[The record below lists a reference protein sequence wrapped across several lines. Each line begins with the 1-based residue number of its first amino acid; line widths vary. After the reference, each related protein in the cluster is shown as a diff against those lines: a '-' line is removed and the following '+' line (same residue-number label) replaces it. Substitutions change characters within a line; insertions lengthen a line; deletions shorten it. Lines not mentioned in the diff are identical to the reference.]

1 MASTKKSDSAF
12 LVQGSILAVASI
24 ISRIIGLVYRI
35 PLTAIIGKTGNDY
48 YGTAF
53 EIYNIILIISS
64 YSIPLAVSKL
74 VAGRLAAGERKNM
87 MKVLK
92 GSLVFAVI
100 SGGTACLIVW
110 FCADIFTGWLK
121 TPYAAPALRVLAP
134 VIFIVAILGVFRGF
148 FQGMGTMVPTAV
160 SQVAEQIT
168 NAIVSI
174 VAAYS
179 LFSYGSKVGAVLGNE
194 KQVAASYGAAGG
206 TLGTA
211 CGAAVALLFIVFV
224 FILFYRRYKP
234 KIIRDHTVN
243 YAGYGQIMKTLV
255 FTIVPVLLSTTIY
268 NVSSIIDQTIFKN
281 IAVAQAYE
289 AGTISEWWGVYTGQ
303 FKVLI
308 NVPISIASAMAASA
322 VPTLTKAY
330 KAGDMK
336 LCRRQ
341 IHSATRFTML
351 IAFPCAFGLMALGG
365 PIMMLLFSD
374 PDATSKTMMTVGA
387 CSVIFFSL
395 STLSNGLLQGIDRL
409 RIPVR
414 NAAISLVAQAFFL
427 VFLMRQFRL
436 NIYAVI
442 IANAFY
448 ALFMCILNGIA
459 VRKYSGTKQDINTTY
474 IEPLIAS
481 AVMAVA
487 VWLIYTGLH
496 ALCHSNA
503 ISCIISILCGMLIYL
518 LLLLVT
524 HSVTEEELLK
534 LPKGAALVR
543 IIKKTGL
550 L

>member
-1 MASTKKSDSAF
+1 MSNTKRSDSAF
-12 LVQGSILAVASI
+12 IVQGSILAVASI
-24 ISRIIGLVYRI
+24 ISRVIGLVYRI

-74 VAGRLAAGERKNM
+74 VAARLAAGERKNM

-92 GSLVFAVI
+92 GSLVFAAV
-100 SGGTACLIVW
+100 SGGAGCAIVW
-110 FCADIFTGWLK
+110 FAADLFTGWLK

-134 VIFIVAILGVFRGF
+134 VILIVALLGVLRGF

-160 SQVAEQIT
+160 SQIAEQVT
-168 NAIVSI
+168 NAVVSI

-179 LFSYGSKVGAVLGNE
+179 LFAYGKKVGAVLGKE
-194 KQVAASYGAAGG
+194 KQVAAAYGAAGG

-211 CGAAVALLFIVFV
+211 CGALIALAFMIFV
-224 FILFYRRYKP
+224 FCLFYSRFKA
-234 KIIRDHTVN
+234 KVIRDHTVN
-243 YAGYGQIMKTLV
+243 YAGYGQIMKTLI

-268 NVSSIIDQTIFKN
+268 NISSIIDQTIFKN
-281 IAVAQAYE
+281 IAVAQAYTASE
-289 AGTISEWWGVYTGQ
+289 ISEWWGVYTGQ

-322 VPTLTKAY
+322 VPTLTRAY
-330 KAGDMK
+330 KAEDMK

-374 PDATSKTMMTVGA
+374 PDPTSKTMMTVGA
-387 CSVIFFSL
+387 CSVIFYSL

-414 NAAISLVAQAFFL
+414 NAAISLVIQAFFL
-427 VFLMRQFRL
+427 VLLMRGFRL
-436 NIYAVI
+436 NIYAVVL
-442 IANAFY
+442 ANAFY
-448 ALFMCILNGIA
+448 ALLMCLLNGFA
-459 VRKYSGTKQDINTTY
+459 VRKYSGTRQDIHTTY
-474 IEPLIAS
+474 IEPCIAS
-481 AVMAVA
+481 IVMAIA

-496 ALCHSNA
+496 AVTHSNA
-503 ISCIISILCGMLIYL
+503 ISTILAILAGMLVYLFL
-518 LLLLVT
+518 LLIT
-524 HSVTEEELLK
+524 HSVTEEELLR
-534 LPKGAALVR
+534 LPRGAALVR